1 MTIVC
6 AFDENDI
13 ENGPFAGVEGVGQ
26 KGYPYFRNR
35 CFVMA
40 RAGTDADKVAE
51 LKELYGKILADQE
64 VVDWLQ
70 DTMLLEVDTMSV
82 EDVEAHVDNVK
93 NIVNEYKDIVAG

>member
-1 MTIVC
+1 
-6 AFDENDI
+6 
-13 ENGPFAGVEGVGQ
+13 VGQ
-26 KGYPYFRNR
+26 HGYPYFRNR

-40 RAGTDADKVAE
+40 RAGTDEEKVKE

-64 VVDWLQ
+64 VADWLH